1 MEIKVIEI
9 KLKKRCKIHYKLT
22 KKVEI
27 MQSIVKSIAKKYSLE
42 SIEQNV
48 EDLKSVDSVNIAF
61 LGEFSSGKSS
71 LLNHILEQNI
81 LPTGDQPTT
90 KTIVEIMGGGSND
103 SIKAYTKDGEE
114 ISLLDFVDQNTASS
128 HDKIFL
134 NIPSTDFFLKN
145 YTFVDTPGISS
156 LDKSDTDITFGYLPF
171 LDGAIIASDIEKGT
185 ISPSILEFLAKPELK
200 TMINNIVFAITKAD
214 SKSETDQQKIK
225 EQFIQDLQNYVQ
237 SNGLNIKN
245 IADKVVLVSTN
256 NDLLEFKSIVK
267 KHIFDKKEQLLKE
280 KKEKELCKISTNLV
294 ELLKEYRDNLEIDFS
309 DIEAKEQTIK
319 DEKQDIENAK
329 RDFANKIETT
339 KTTLENDLK
348 TIISNRLTVL
358 RTINDTQEAQQHLQS
373 MQEEIQLSVDN
384 NIKRFLDTDIALN
397 LPSSMLVSLQ
407 TEITEILRY
416 VDVGKTVGTFI
427 LADLLIPGSGAVG
440 AAEGAGGVAARE
452 VAKTTAKTAAKVAT
466 KVAWLSTVGKI
477 MKEINPVEHVGDF
490 LQKSWIGSKL
500 ENSAMQITSNVLSNV
515 FMAIEGETNS
525 MFEEYN
531 NTLKAKQTLLQEL
544 YRQRDEKFDEFDRIK
559 DDINQDIKSLKEI
572 C

>member
-1 MEIKVIEI
+1 M
-9 KLKKRCKIHYKLT
+9 HHKLT

>member
-1 MEIKVIEI
+1 M
-9 KLKKRCKIHYKLT
+9 HHKLT

-48 EDLKSVDSVNIAF
+48 DDLKSVDSVNIAF

-128 HDKIFL
+128 QDKIFL
-134 NIPSTDFFLKN
+134 NIPSTDFFLEN

-185 ISPSILEFLAKPELK
+185 ISPSILDFLAKPELK

-237 SNGLNIKN
+237 SNGLHIKN

-256 NDLLEFKSIVK
+256 NDLLEFKSVVK
-267 KHIFDKKEQLLKE
+267 KHIFDKKEQLLKD
-280 KKEKELCKISTNLV
+280 KKDKELCKISTNLV

-348 TIISNRLTVL
+348 TIVSNRLTVL
-358 RTINDTQEAQQHLQS
+358 RTINDAQEAQQHLQS

-416 VDVGKTVGTFI
+416 VDVGKMVGTFI
-427 LADLLIPGSGAVG
+427 VADLLIPGSGAVG
-440 AAEGAGGVAARE
+440 AAEGTGAVAARE
-452 VAKTTAKTAAKVAT
+452 AAKTAAKTATKVAT

-477 MKEINPVEHVGDF
+477 IKEINPVEHVGDF

-544 YRQRDEKFDEFDRIK
+544 YRQRDEKFNEFDRLK

>member
-1 MEIKVIEI
+1 M
-9 KLKKRCKIHYKLT
+9 HHKLT

-185 ISPSILEFLAKPELK
+185 ISTSILEFLAKPELK

-256 NDLLEFKSIVK
+256 NDLLEFKNVVK

-440 AAEGAGGVAARE
+440 AAEGASGVAARE
-452 VAKTTAKTAAKVAT
+452 AAKTATKVAT